1 MVLVPFDLYSYISI
15 LFLQELD
22 MAYYD
27 SKADL
32 DYVSISSRESLLWY
46 KSECLEIA
54 E

>member
-1 MVLVPFDLYSYISI
+1 MSVDLYSDVSI

-32 DYVSISSRESLLWY
+32 DYVSNS
-46 KSECLEIA
+46 
-54 E
+54 